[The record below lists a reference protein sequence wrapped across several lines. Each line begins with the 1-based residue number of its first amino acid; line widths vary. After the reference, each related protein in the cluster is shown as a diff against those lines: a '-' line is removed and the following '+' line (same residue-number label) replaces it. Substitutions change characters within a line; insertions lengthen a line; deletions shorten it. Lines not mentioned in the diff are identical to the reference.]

1 MDIQQTHMD
10 SDTVSHP
17 KLVGALV
24 SGISILRYL
33 SNHRSPLGVT
43 QVARDLNINPSTC
56 FNLLRTLVHEG
67 LVVFNADTKTYQIDL
82 GLVEIAHSVLNS
94 ASLVRMIQPLL
105 DDISRENQ
113 VTLTLWHKI
122 PGERV
127 MLIASAD
134 SGSVISI
141 HMSIG
146 QRLPYFVGA
155 LGRCFAA
162 FSGMTKQ
169 QLKAAYEGIRI
180 ENPVPF
186 EEWYASLEDVRK
198 SNYAIDEGNFSRGFT
213 TISSPI
219 FDKDGRPTMTVSA
232 IAVTAQLDAD
242 KRDRIIAAVTRA
254 TSTVTAAIQGA
265 AR

>member
-1 MDIQQTHMD
+1 MDN
-10 SDTVSHP
+10 DTAPHP

-33 SNHRSPLGVT
+33 AANNMPLGVT

-67 LVVFNADTKTYQIDL
+67 LVVFNADTKTYQVGL
-82 GLVEIAHSVLNS
+82 GLVEIAHSALNS

-105 DDISRENQ
+105 DDISKENQ

-127 MLIASAD
+127 MLIANAS

-169 QLKAAYEGIRI
+169 QLKAAYGRIRI
-180 ENPVPF
+180 ENPASF
-186 EEWYASLEDVRK
+186 EDWYNSLDEVRK
-198 SNYAIDEGNFSRGFT
+198 SKYAIDEGNFSRGFT

-219 FDKDGRPTMTVSA
+219 FGADGLPVMTVSA
-232 IAVTAQLDAD
+232 IAVTAQLDSE
-242 KRDRIIAAVTRA
+242 KLEKIIAAVTRA

-265 AR
+265 SAR